1 MNRGISNRF
10 ILLLFTLAMASLFM
24 LNACDETFEPLQEND
39 RYFFSIYGFL
49 DASADTQ
56 WVRII
61 PLREGLNQL
70 PELDGTV
77 TLENLE
83 TGETSVMN
91 DSLFQYQG
99 GNQAWNF
106 WSTMNL
112 SPEGTYRLSAVN
124 GEGQESSVVVE
135 MPPDFPTPKVFENTN
150 TQFGVD
156 TVLIEGVENL
166 ADVRTIWSVSDNFSP
181 TNRVFNYPH
190 LQDTVDTN
198 PGFHELEINT
208 MRDIERIA
216 RIYHPDFDEA
226 ITFFTPQR
234 AQVWV
239 ASAGPG
245 WLFFPEIDENIVTL
259 ADGISNVENGTGY
272 LIGIVS
278 KTVPLESCFDEDD
291 EVIACEE
298 EIPLWSSPIQ

>member
-1 MNRGISNRF
+1 MNAVNKHRF
-10 ILLLFTLAMASLFM
+10 LALIVTVMVSSLLI

-61 PLREGLNQL
+61 PLREGINQL
-70 PELDGTV
+70 PEMDATV
-77 TLENLE
+77 TLENID

-91 DSLFQYQG
+91 DSLFNYQG
-99 GNQAWNF
+99 GNAAWNF
-106 WSTMNL
+106 WTTMDL
-112 SPEGTYRLSAVN
+112 QPEGAYRLRAVN
-124 GEGQESSVVVE
+124 TDGNESTVVIE
-135 MPPDFPTPKVFENTN
+135 MPPDFPTPKVYEDQITE
-150 TQFGVD
+150 FGVD

-181 TNRVFNYPH
+181 NNRIFNYPH
-190 LQDTVDTN
+190 LQDTVDAN
-198 PGFHELEINT
+198 PGFFMLEINT
-208 MRDIERIA
+208 MQDIERIA
-216 RIYHPDFDEA
+216 RIYHPEFNEA
-226 ITFFTPQR
+226 MKFFTPQR

-245 WLFFPEIDENIVTL
+245 WLYFPDIDENIITL
-259 ADGISNVENGTGY
+259 PDGISNIENGTGY

-278 KTVPLESCFDEDD
+278 KTVPLSSCFDEDD

-298 EIPLWSSPIQ
+298 EPPLW